1 MKSFCILLLIIFS
14 SVSSYCQTDTSKADA
29 DTLAPYQKVDYIPNF
44 SILTADS
51 VWFFKSQLSTKKPTL
66 ILYFSPDCG
75 HCQIETEALLSKI
88 SLLKNLQI
96 VMVTSRPFADMK
108 NFAQYYKLQ
117 RYRSIIIGS
126 DPLYRIS
133 KFYDVK
139 FTPFS
144 AFYDKKGK
152 FVKAY
157 KKEIDMLELVKFLN

>member
-1 MKSFCILLLIIFS
+1 M
-14 SVSSYCQTDTSKADA
+14 
-29 DTLAPYQKVDYIPNF
+29 
-44 SILTADS
+44 
-51 VWFFKSQLSTKKPTL
+51 
-66 ILYFSPDCG
+66 
-75 HCQIETEALLSKI
+75 SKI